1 MATSEDKQIPR
12 VHNFELVEGMK
23 LQINASGSSIGRN
36 VRVQFQLRNCA
47 RTWILHWG
55 FLYRGNTNW
64 FIPAE
69 HPKQGA
75 LQTPFVK
82 SGEIYLVTVE
92 LRDPKI
98 HAIEFVLKDGSHD
111 RWLRLNHGNFRIE
124 IPEIDTNT
132 CLQPIPKDLI
142 ELRAYQNWERRGR
155 PNNSPQQQQKD
166 YNDALKE
173 LQLQLSNGISL
184 KDLQSSHMT
193 ASTKPVFKNKEQI
206 RYGVPSYPC
215 RRHDVE
221 KWLQKNY
228 KGHVKTNTLP
238 SSSFVALVENSLGA
252 DNVISRQSYH
262 MDHEIVVLSK
272 IISSD
277 YHILV
282 AVNMKGAAIL
292 HWGISKCS
300 PGEWLSPPPD
310 MLPEKSKMVAGACQT
325 YFTDIATARGSFQM
339 VDVNLQKRKFVG
351 IQFVIWSGGSW
362 IKNNGENFFVG
373 LHPMD
378 PKDKVDGDDKVKWL
392 LDEISCRE
400 KEAERSLM
408 HRFNIAA
415 ELTER
420 CKGEGELGLIAIMV
434 WMRFMACRHLTW
446 NKNYNVK
453 PREISEAQD
462 RFTNLLQKIY
472 SSQPNDREI
481 VRLIMAFVG
490 RGGQGDVG
498 QRIRDE
504 ILVIQ
509 RNNGC
514 KTGMMEEWHQ
524 KLHNNTSPD
533 DIIICEALLNYIRC
547 GFKIDAYWQTLNCHG
562 LSKQKLASYD
572 RPIVSEPRFRAD
584 AKESLTR
591 DLTMYLK
598 TLKAVHSGAD
608 LESAIETCYK
618 GHNSVISDSF
628 GSLSSKLRECLT
640 FIIAHIHDE
649 SINQLMEK
657 LVDSRIELHPVL
669 GTACG
674 RAKDLLFLDISLASA
689 IKTTMERGLKDL
701 NFSHPPEIMSFISLL
716 LESLCLSVV
725 NNEDLIY
732 CTKDWYRVSESYRTN
747 DAQWA
752 LQAKAILDR
761 LQLVLAERSQT
772 YQKKFQPSVK
782 YLGCLLGVEKY
793 VIDNFTEEL
802 VRAQSEAVLSIL
814 INRFEPVL
822 RKVANLGCWQV
833 ISPVEVCGFIT
844 SVNELI
850 TLQNKVYRRPT
861 IIIASRITGEE
872 EIPVGVVAVLTSDM
886 PDVLSHV
893 SIRARNNKVCF
904 ATCFDQNILRNL
916 RLKEGKAVS
925 IRLKSTNLI
934 ISDISSSNL
943 SLSSSALPSIPQGI
957 TFKRKIFRGKYAV
970 SVEDFAPDM
979 VGAKSCNIKFLR
991 GRVPSWIKIPTSVA
1005 IPFGAFE
1012 TVLSENIN
1020 KDIANKISRLYKFI
1034 NGGDLSKLQEIQ
1046 EAVLQMSAPL
1056 SLIYELKN
1064 KMRSSGMPWPGDEG
1078 WNLAWRSI
1086 KKVWASKW
1094 NERAFISCRK
1104 ANLNHDN
1111 LCMAVLIQETICGD
1125 YAFVIHTKNPL
1136 SGDNSEIYTEI
1147 VKGLGET
1154 LVGAYPGRAMS
1165 FVTKKNNLK
1174 SPIVTCYPS
1183 KLIGLYGKPSIIFR
1197 SDSNGEDLE
1206 KYAGAGL
1213 YDSVIMNDPEKV
1225 VLDYSRDPMVGD
1237 KSFQTSV
1244 FSKIAETGKI
1254 IESLYGYPQ
1263 DIEGVLKD
1271 GSIYVVQARP
1281 QM

>member
-325 YFTDIATARGSFQM
+325 YFTDIATARGSFQ
-339 VDVNLQKRKFVG
+339 
-351 IQFVIWSGGSW
+351 
-362 IKNNGENFFVG
+362 
-373 LHPMD
+373 
-378 PKDKVDGDDKVKWL
+378 VDGDDKVKWL

-434 WMRFMACRHLTW
+434 WMS
-446 NKNYNVK
+446 
-453 PREISEAQD
+453 EISEAQD

-628 GSLSSKLRECLT
+628 GSLSSKLR
-640 FIIAHIHDE
+640 
-649 SINQLMEK
+649 K

-886 PDVLSHV
+886 PDVLSH
-893 SIRARNNKVCF
+893 VCF

>member
-300 PGEWLSPPPD
+300 PGEWLSSFLVHQLQSPPPD

-325 YFTDIATARGSFQM
+325 YFTDIATARGSFQ
-339 VDVNLQKRKFVG
+339 
-351 IQFVIWSGGSW
+351 
-362 IKNNGENFFVG
+362 
-373 LHPMD
+373 
-378 PKDKVDGDDKVKWL
+378 VDGDDKVKWL

-434 WMRFMACRHLTW
+434 WMS
-446 NKNYNVK
+446 
-453 PREISEAQD
+453 EISEAQD

-618 GHNSVISDSF
+618 
-628 GSLSSKLRECLT
+628 
-640 FIIAHIHDE
+640 
-649 SINQLMEK
+649 K

-701 NFSHPPEIMSFISLL
+701 NFSHPP
-716 LESLCLSVV
+716 
-725 NNEDLIY
+725 
-732 CTKDWYRVSESYRTN
+732 DWYRVSESYRTN

-886 PDVLSHV
+886 PDVLSH
-893 SIRARNNKVCF
+893 
-904 ATCFDQNILRNL
+904 NILRNL

>member
-325 YFTDIATARGSFQM
+325 YFTDIATARGSFQ
-339 VDVNLQKRKFVG
+339 
-351 IQFVIWSGGSW
+351 
-362 IKNNGENFFVG
+362 
-373 LHPMD
+373 
-378 PKDKVDGDDKVKWL
+378 VDGDDKVKWL

-434 WMRFMACRHLTW
+434 WMS
-446 NKNYNVK
+446 
-453 PREISEAQD
+453 EISEAQD

-618 GHNSVISDSF
+618 
-628 GSLSSKLRECLT
+628 
-640 FIIAHIHDE
+640 
-649 SINQLMEK
+649 K

-886 PDVLSHV
+886 PDVLSH
-893 SIRARNNKVCF
+893 VCF

>member
-325 YFTDIATARGSFQM
+325 YFTDIATARGSFQ
-339 VDVNLQKRKFVG
+339 KRKFVG

-434 WMRFMACRHLTW
+434 WMS
-446 NKNYNVK
+446 
-453 PREISEAQD
+453 EISEAQD

-618 GHNSVISDSF
+618 
-628 GSLSSKLRECLT
+628 
-640 FIIAHIHDE
+640 
-649 SINQLMEK
+649 K

-893 SIRARNNKVCF
+893 CF

-1056 SLIYELKN
+1056 SLRSLRKTVSPFDFSYIYELKN

>member
-1 MATSEDKQIPR
+1 METSEDKQIHR

-23 LQINASGSSIGRN
+23 LQINVSGSSIGRN

-82 SGEIYLVTVE
+82 SGEIYLVTIE

-166 YNDALKE
+166 HNDALKE

-228 KGHVKTNTLP
+228 KGHVKTTTLP

-262 MDHEIVVLSK
+262 MGHEIVVLSK

-292 HWGISKCS
+292 HWGVSKCS

-325 YFTDIATARGSFQM
+325 YFTDIATARGSFQ
-339 VDVNLQKRKFVG
+339 KRKFVG

-378 PKDKVDGDDKVKWL
+378 PKDKDLPSQRHHYYIDFDQFTHDNENFVSKVDGDDKVKWL

-509 RNNGC
+509 RNNDC

-640 FIIAHIHDE
+640 FIKAHIHDE

-669 GTACG
+669 GTARG

-701 NFSHPPEIMSFISLL
+701 NFSHPP
-716 LESLCLSVV
+716 
-725 NNEDLIY
+725 
-732 CTKDWYRVSESYRTN
+732 DWYRVSESYITN

-793 VIDNFTEEL
+793 AIDNFTEEL

-822 RKVANLGCWQV
+822 RKVANLGWAVYSEKCNEILLPKDSMV

-872 EIPVGVVAVLTSDM
+872 EIPVGVVAVLTPDM
-886 PDVLSHV
+886 PDVLSH
-893 SIRARNNKVCF
+893 VCF

-943 SLSSSALPSIPQGI
+943 SLSSSALPSIPRGI

-970 SVEDFAPDM
+970 SVEDFTPDM

-991 GRVPSWIKIPTSVA
+991 ERVPSWIKIPTSVA

-1111 LCMAVLIQETICGD
+1111 LCMAVLTQETICGD

-1213 YDSVIMNDPEKV
+1213 YDSVIMNDPAKV

-1271 GSIYVVQARP
+1271 GLIYVVQARP

>member
-23 LQINASGSSIGRN
+23 LQ
-36 VRVQFQLRNCA
+36 
-47 RTWILHWG
+47 
-55 FLYRGNTNW
+55 
-64 FIPAE
+64 
-69 HPKQGA
+69 
-75 LQTPFVK
+75 

-300 PGEWLSPPPD
+300 PGEW
-310 MLPEKSKMVAGACQT
+310 
-325 YFTDIATARGSFQM
+325 
-339 VDVNLQKRKFVG
+339 
-351 IQFVIWSGGSW
+351 
-362 IKNNGENFFVG
+362 
-373 LHPMD
+373 
-378 PKDKVDGDDKVKWL
+378 
-392 LDEISCRE
+392 
-400 KEAERSLM
+400 
-408 HRFNIAA
+408 FNIAA

-434 WMRFMACRHLTW
+434 WMS
-446 NKNYNVK
+446 
-453 PREISEAQD
+453 EISEAQD

-618 GHNSVISDSF
+618 
-628 GSLSSKLRECLT
+628 
-640 FIIAHIHDE
+640 
-649 SINQLMEK
+649 K

-701 NFSHPPEIMSFISLL
+701 NFSHPP
-716 LESLCLSVV
+716 
-725 NNEDLIY
+725 
-732 CTKDWYRVSESYRTN
+732 DWYRVSESYRTN

-893 SIRARNNKVCF
+893 CF

-1056 SLIYELKN
+1056 SLRSLRKTVSPFDFSYIYELKN

>member
-325 YFTDIATARGSFQM
+325 YFTDIATARGSFQ
-339 VDVNLQKRKFVG
+339 KRKFVG

-434 WMRFMACRHLTW
+434 WMS
-446 NKNYNVK
+446 
-453 PREISEAQD
+453 EISEAQD

-618 GHNSVISDSF
+618 
-628 GSLSSKLRECLT
+628 
-640 FIIAHIHDE
+640 
-649 SINQLMEK
+649 K

-701 NFSHPPEIMSFISLL
+701 NFSHPP
-716 LESLCLSVV
+716 
-725 NNEDLIY
+725 
-732 CTKDWYRVSESYRTN
+732 DWYRVSESYRTN

-886 PDVLSHV
+886 PDVLSH
-893 SIRARNNKVCF
+893 
-904 ATCFDQNILRNL
+904 NILRNL

-1056 SLIYELKN
+1056 SLRSLRKTVSPFDFSYIYELKN

>member
-325 YFTDIATARGSFQM
+325 YFTDIATARGSFQ
-339 VDVNLQKRKFVG
+339 
-351 IQFVIWSGGSW
+351 
-362 IKNNGENFFVG
+362 
-373 LHPMD
+373 
-378 PKDKVDGDDKVKWL
+378 VDGDDKVKWL

-434 WMRFMACRHLTW
+434 WMS
-446 NKNYNVK
+446 
-453 PREISEAQD
+453 EISEAQD

-618 GHNSVISDSF
+618 
-628 GSLSSKLRECLT
+628 
-640 FIIAHIHDE
+640 
-649 SINQLMEK
+649 K

-701 NFSHPPEIMSFISLL
+701 NFSHPP
-716 LESLCLSVV
+716 
-725 NNEDLIY
+725 
-732 CTKDWYRVSESYRTN
+732 DWYRVSESYRTN

-886 PDVLSHV
+886 PDVLSH
-893 SIRARNNKVCF
+893 VCF

>member
-23 LQINASGSSIGRN
+23 LQINVSGSSIGRN

-55 FLYRGNTNW
+55 FLFCGNTNW

-82 SGEIYLVTVE
+82 SGEIYLVTIE

-166 YNDALKE
+166 HNDALKE

-228 KGHVKTNTLP
+228 KGHVKTTTLP

-262 MDHEIVVLSK
+262 MGHEIVVLSK

-292 HWGISKCS
+292 HWGVSKCS
-300 PGEWLSPPPD
+300 PGEWLSSPPD

-339 VDVNLQKRKFVG
+339 VDINLQKRKFVG

-509 RNNGC
+509 RNNDC

-628 GSLSSKLRECLT
+628 GSLSSKLR
-640 FIIAHIHDE
+640 
-649 SINQLMEK
+649 K

-669 GTACG
+669 GTARG

-701 NFSHPPEIMSFISLL
+701 NFSHPPEIMFFISLL

-732 CTKDWYRVSESYRTN
+732 CTK
-747 DAQWA
+747 
-752 LQAKAILDR
+752 
-761 LQLVLAERSQT
+761 
-772 YQKKFQPSVK
+772 
-782 YLGCLLGVEKY
+782 
-793 VIDNFTEEL
+793 
-802 VRAQSEAVLSIL
+802 
-814 INRFEPVL
+814 
-822 RKVANLGCWQV
+822 
-833 ISPVEVCGFIT
+833 
-844 SVNELI
+844 
-850 TLQNKVYRRPT
+850 VY
-861 IIIASRITGEE
+861 
-872 EIPVGVVAVLTSDM
+872 
-886 PDVLSHV
+886 
-893 SIRARNNKVCF
+893 
-904 ATCFDQNILRNL
+904 
-916 RLKEGKAVS
+916 
-925 IRLKSTNLI
+925 
-934 ISDISSSNL
+934 L
-943 SLSSSALPSIPQGI
+943 SLSL
-957 TFKRKIFRGKYAV
+957 
-970 SVEDFAPDM
+970 E
-979 VGAKSCNIKFLR
+979 
-991 GRVPSWIKIPTSVA
+991 
-1005 IPFGAFE
+1005 AF
-1012 TVLSENIN
+1012 
-1020 KDIANKISRLYKFI
+1020 
-1034 NGGDLSKLQEIQ
+1034 
-1046 EAVLQMSAPL
+1046 
-1056 SLIYELKN
+1056 
-1064 KMRSSGMPWPGDEG
+1064 
-1078 WNLAWRSI
+1078 
-1086 KKVWASKW
+1086 
-1094 NERAFISCRK
+1094 
-1104 ANLNHDN
+1104 
-1111 LCMAVLIQETICGD
+1111 
-1125 YAFVIHTKNPL
+1125 
-1136 SGDNSEIYTEI
+1136 
-1147 VKGLGET
+1147 
-1154 LVGAYPGRAMS
+1154 
-1165 FVTKKNNLK
+1165 
-1174 SPIVTCYPS
+1174 
-1183 KLIGLYGKPSIIFR
+1183 
-1197 SDSNGEDLE
+1197 
-1206 KYAGAGL
+1206 
-1213 YDSVIMNDPEKV
+1213 
-1225 VLDYSRDPMVGD
+1225 
-1237 KSFQTSV
+1237 
-1244 FSKIAETGKI
+1244 
-1254 IESLYGYPQ
+1254 
-1263 DIEGVLKD
+1263 
-1271 GSIYVVQARP
+1271 
-1281 QM
+1281 

>member
-300 PGEWLSPPPD
+300 PGEWLSSFLVHQLQSPPPD

-325 YFTDIATARGSFQM
+325 YFTDIATARGSFQ
-339 VDVNLQKRKFVG
+339 
-351 IQFVIWSGGSW
+351 
-362 IKNNGENFFVG
+362 
-373 LHPMD
+373 
-378 PKDKVDGDDKVKWL
+378 VDGDDKVKWL

-434 WMRFMACRHLTW
+434 WMS
-446 NKNYNVK
+446 
-453 PREISEAQD
+453 EISEAQD

-618 GHNSVISDSF
+618 
-628 GSLSSKLRECLT
+628 
-640 FIIAHIHDE
+640 
-649 SINQLMEK
+649 K

-701 NFSHPPEIMSFISLL
+701 NFSHPP
-716 LESLCLSVV
+716 
-725 NNEDLIY
+725 
-732 CTKDWYRVSESYRTN
+732 DWYRVSESYRTN

-886 PDVLSHV
+886 PDVLSH
-893 SIRARNNKVCF
+893 VCF

>member
-300 PGEWLSPPPD
+300 PGEW
-310 MLPEKSKMVAGACQT
+310 
-325 YFTDIATARGSFQM
+325 
-339 VDVNLQKRKFVG
+339 
-351 IQFVIWSGGSW
+351 
-362 IKNNGENFFVG
+362 
-373 LHPMD
+373 
-378 PKDKVDGDDKVKWL
+378 
-392 LDEISCRE
+392 
-400 KEAERSLM
+400 
-408 HRFNIAA
+408 FNIAA

-434 WMRFMACRHLTW
+434 WMS
-446 NKNYNVK
+446 
-453 PREISEAQD
+453 EISEAQD

-618 GHNSVISDSF
+618 
-628 GSLSSKLRECLT
+628 
-640 FIIAHIHDE
+640 
-649 SINQLMEK
+649 K

-701 NFSHPPEIMSFISLL
+701 NFSHPP
-716 LESLCLSVV
+716 
-725 NNEDLIY
+725 
-732 CTKDWYRVSESYRTN
+732 DWYRVSESYRTN

-893 SIRARNNKVCF
+893 CF

-1056 SLIYELKN
+1056 SLRSLRKTVSPFDFSYIYELKN

>member
-1 MATSEDKQIPR
+1 METSEDKQIHR

-23 LQINASGSSIGRN
+23 LQINVSGSSIGRN

-82 SGEIYLVTVE
+82 SGEIYLVTIE

-98 HAIEFVLKDGSHD
+98 HAIEFILKDGIHD

-166 YNDALKE
+166 HNDALKE

-193 ASTKPVFKNKEQI
+193 DSTKPVFKNKEQI

-228 KGHVKTNTLP
+228 KGHVKTTTLP

-262 MDHEIVVLSK
+262 MGHEIVVLSK

-292 HWGISKCS
+292 HWGVSKCS

-325 YFTDIATARGSFQM
+325 YFTDIATARGSF
-339 VDVNLQKRKFVG
+339 QKRKFVG

-415 ELTER
+415 ELTEQ

-434 WMRFMACRHLTW
+434 WMS
-446 NKNYNVK
+446 
-453 PREISEAQD
+453 EISEAQD

-509 RNNGC
+509 RNNDC

-618 GHNSVISDSF
+618 
-628 GSLSSKLRECLT
+628 
-640 FIIAHIHDE
+640 
-649 SINQLMEK
+649 K

-669 GTACG
+669 GTARG

-701 NFSHPPEIMSFISLL
+701 NFSHPP
-716 LESLCLSVV
+716 
-725 NNEDLIY
+725 
-732 CTKDWYRVSESYRTN
+732 DWYRVSESYITN

-793 VIDNFTEEL
+793 AIDNFTEEL

-872 EIPVGVVAVLTSDM
+872 EIPVGVVAVLTPDM
-886 PDVLSHV
+886 PD
-893 SIRARNNKVCF
+893 VCF

-943 SLSSSALPSIPQGI
+943 SLSSSALPSIPRGI

-970 SVEDFAPDM
+970 SVEDFTPDM

-991 GRVPSWIKIPTSVA
+991 ERVPSWIKIPTSVA

-1271 GSIYVVQARP
+1271 GLIYVVQARP